1 MHLKRWITAL
11 VLLPLLIF
19 LIIRGDAWFGVFVCL
34 VGFLGVLEYYRIIF
48 KSESRIIPGPIP
60 LIGLALTPLM
70 LWTAH
75 RFTPELTVCVL
86 VLNLL
91 LCAAVSLALFKSDP
105 EVLPQIAKQVQGLV
119 YVPLLLAFALLIRNG
134 ADGAK
139 WLFFILAIVFA
150 GDVGAYYA
158 GSYLGKHKLCPSI
171 SPGKTWEGALGGILA
186 NLLVGGIAQAL
197 FFPRLLWHESLIFY
211 VLLGIAGQVGDLFES
226 EFKRAADVKDS
237 GRILPGHG
245 GVLDRIDALLFAL
258 PVAYF
263 FKKFI
268 LWV

>member
-1 MHLKRWITAL
+1 MHLKRWVTAL

-19 LIIRGDAWFGVFVCL
+19 LVIRGGPWFGLFVCL
-34 VGFLGVLEYYRIIF
+34 VGFLGLLEYYLIIF
-48 KSESRIIPGPIP
+48 KSEGRKLLGPIP
-60 LIGLALTPLM
+60 MIGLGVAPIM

-75 RFTPELTVCVL
+75 RFTPELMICAL
-86 VLNLL
+86 VLDLL
-91 LCAAVSLALFKSDP
+91 LCAVLSLSLFKSDP
-105 EVLPQIAKQVQGLV
+105 EVLQRIARQVQGLV

-134 ADGAK
+134 TDGAN
-139 WLFFILAIVFA
+139 WLFFVLAIVFA
-150 GDVGAYYA
+150 GDVGAYYM

-171 SPGKTWEGALGGILA
+171 SPGKTWEGAMGGIFA
-186 NLLVGGIAQAL
+186 NLLIGSIGQVL

-211 VLLGIAGQVGDLFES
+211 VLLGVAGQVGDLFES

-245 GVLDRIDALLFAL
+245 GILDRIDALLFAL